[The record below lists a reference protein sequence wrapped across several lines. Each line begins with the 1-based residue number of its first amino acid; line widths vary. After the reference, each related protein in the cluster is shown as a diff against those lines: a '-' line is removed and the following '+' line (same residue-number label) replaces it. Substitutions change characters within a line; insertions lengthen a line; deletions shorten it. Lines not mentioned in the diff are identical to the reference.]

1 MCPFGSVRSVW
12 SDVVVQRV
20 FLFYLIPLML
30 FWFLSFRSRMFVFA
44 AGGREDRAIA
54 PDPIKTLVCPCYKIL
69 TRKGVLSTTGHSTN
83 FVVTFEVRSE
93 SPTSIPHI
101 HSPVATRA
109 PVWALPTLHKKGKI
123 LTQRVRRCLQMWTRI
138 IGLSVAWP
146 CSSPSLIKQDC
157 HNDPFWPRSSWMLRH
172 DEGNII

>member
-44 AGGREDRAIA
+44 AGGRDDRAIA

-93 SPTSIPHI
+93 SPTSLPHTR
-101 HSPVATRA
+101 SPVAIRA
-109 PVWALPTLHKKGKI
+109 PLWAFPTMLSKKGKI
-123 LTQRVRRCLQMWTRI
+123 LTERVRRCLPTWTRI
-138 IGLSVAWP
+138 IGLSLACP
-146 CSSPSLIKQDC
+146 CSSPPLIKQDW
-157 HNDPFWPRSSWMLRH
+157 HIDPFW
-172 DEGNII
+172 